1 MRTRRLLRN
10 LSYRAITMPVSP
22 LHTRL
27 IHIIP
32 LLNNIFVRL
41 KLFSNGNLSM
51 QIHCF
56 KKHSIWYELYL
67 KNACL

>member
-1 MRTRRLLRN
+1 
-10 LSYRAITMPVSP
+10 MPVNS

-27 IHIIP
+27 IHISP

-51 QIHCF
+51 QINCF
-56 KKHSIWYELYL
+56 KKHLLWYEL
-67 KNACL
+67 